1 MFDTWHDP
9 AFGALML
16 WAWTLWVFEYEAG
29 VIE

>member
-9 AFGALML
+9 AFGALVL
-16 WAWTLWVFEYEAG
+16 WVWTLWAYPDMGV